1 MSLSLT
7 DDTGQVFTQD
17 IEMIVDRRAARRIVY
32 AKRKGRL
39 FEKRDSAANE
49 SVVRKQERRRATRGS
64 RPIRVESVD
73 EAVREVRSILGRRI
87 SSKGTSATGR
97 GIAKRGRRHFK

>member
-1 MSLSLT
+1 VSLSLT

-39 FEKRDSAANE
+39 FEKRDSAKP
-49 SVVRKQERRRATRGS
+49 VVREQATRRVTRGS

-73 EAVREVRSILGRRI
+73 EVVRKVRSILGRRI
-87 SSKGTSATGR
+87 SCEGTSATGR
-97 GIAKRGRRHFK
+97 GIAARGRRHFK